1 MITME
6 SRKIKLIKKE
16 SVQDAIGVTRAV
28 ETSKAVYA
36 EIKSS
41 GQNEFFKAAQ
51 SGLKSALQV
60 RMWNFEY
67 SGEKE
72 VEIDGIRYSVYRT
85 FDASESGIIEL
96 YLERR
101 CGNG

>member
-1 MITME
+1 MQSI
-6 SRKIKLIKKE
+6 KIQLIQTENTQNSIGVNIKKE
-16 SVQDAIGVTRAV
+16 SKK
-28 ETSKAVYA
+28 SVYA
-36 EIKSS
+36 EVSSS

-51 SGLKSALQV
+51 SGLKAALQV
-60 RMWNFEY
+60 CVWDFEY

-72 VEIDGIRYSVYRT
+72 VEINGVRYSVYRT
-85 FDASESGIIEL
+85 FNRPESGMTEL